1 MAKFIHTSDWHIGR
15 QFQNRSLLEDQIFA
29 LEQIKGYAKDYDVD
43 ALLIAGDIYD
53 RSVPPSDA
61 VEALDRFLLSFTREL
76 KIPVVMISGNHDS
89 AQRLGFG
96 SAFMRSA
103 GVHILADLR
112 QIDRPVQLKTKTGPV
127 EIFGIPFNDPVEV
140 REAYGVE
147 VRSYDQA
154 HTYLIDKIMKA
165 KTPGTK
171 SVFMS
176 HCFLSGSSVSDSER
190 TLSVGG
196 ADQVTYEPMLPF
208 DYVALG
214 HLHEPQSKGADHIRY
229 SGSLLKYSFSEVE
242 HSKGVLLVDLAE
254 TTRVTHLPI
263 HPMRDMRII
272 EGTLQELIDRGRVD
286 PKAEDYILARLTDT
300 ADLLEPMARLREV
313 YPNTLELQRPE
324 FIRTSGSRL
333 VTDVGVNRSEIEIFN
348 DFFSQVMGSA
358 MDQQQSQHLIS
369 VIQAAKDEDAG
380 SV

>member
-1 MAKFIHTSDWHIGR
+1 MPKFIHTSDWHIGR

-29 LEQIKGYAKDYDVD
+29 LEQIKDYAKDYEVD

-76 KIPVVMISGNHDS
+76 NIPVVLISGNHDS

-103 GVHILADLR
+103 GVYILADLR
-112 QIDRPVQLKTKTGPV
+112 QIDSPVRLETNTGPI
-127 EIFGIPFNDPVEV
+127 EIFGIPFHDPVEV

-154 HTYLIDKIMKA
+154 HSYLIDQIMKT

-171 SVFMS
+171 SVLMS
-176 HCFLSGSSVSDSER
+176 HCFLSGGSISDSER
-190 TLSVGG
+190 ALSVGG
-196 ADQVTYEPMLPF
+196 ADQVSYEPMLPF

-214 HLHEPQSKGADHIRY
+214 HLHEPQSKGTDYIRY
-229 SGSLLKYSFSEVE
+229 SGSPLKYSFSEAG
-242 HSKGVLLVDLAE
+242 HRKGVLLVDLGE
-254 TTRVTHLPI
+254 STCVTPLPI

-272 EGTLQELIDRGRVD
+272 EGSLQELIDTGRED
-286 PKAEDYILARLTDT
+286 SKAEDYILARLTDT

-324 FIRTSGSRL
+324 FVRSSGSRL

-348 DFFSQVMGSA
+348 EFFFQVMGSA
-358 MDQQQSQHLIS
+358 VDQQQNQHLIS
-369 VIQAAKDEDAG
+369 VIQAAKDEEAG